1 MIRIRIICL
10 KIRTFHELLK
20 YNFTSSPE
28 KCVRHP
34 HLLCISHC
42 QVADFIWNT
51 SVNKYFGR
59 YSISLNNFINEKC
72 SYGVI
77 SLIGTP
83 LKMSLD
89 CHPPNLLGL
98 APPKLC
104 WNHFQVHVFRGCKF
118 EHLNFFERGGV
129 PVWDPKVFL
138 KSVTYWPHWANSG
151 GCQLKKSPCRMF
163 SRKGIFY

>member
-1 MIRIRIICL
+1 MFVGFVTNIRYAPSCAFLSQLLSILPKYWCRFHSKIMIRIRIICL

-59 YSISLNNFINEKC
+59 YSISLNNFWNKKC
-72 SYGVI
+72 SYRVI
-77 SLIGTP
+77 FFIGTP

-89 CHPPNLLGL
+89 WHPPNLHGL
-98 APPKLC
+98 APP
-104 WNHFQVHVFRGCKF
+104 
-118 EHLNFFERGGV
+118 
-129 PVWDPKVFL
+129 
-138 KSVTYWPHWANSG
+138 
-151 GCQLKKSPCRMF
+151 
-163 SRKGIFY
+163 